1 MAEASNLKIDCS
13 NIYNNYKIIYQ
24 NMLRP
29 FSTKKADKTQ
39 FKYAFSLGNVNSN
52 SNFRRKNKMIKN
64 VSFLPSLN
72 NINRSVS
79 IARQNDSKE
88 SLRKKNITFELE
100 KLYEQNI
107 GHKNT
112 IKKLQTDIDLLKND
126 LNQKQT
132 VLNSLNKRIDKL
144 IDEKEKESEVNIE
157 MTEPTQVQG
166 KYIMIKKMKNKIM
179 EAENYLN
186 KKRYNNKLIKKNIRY
201 TKSLEF
207 EMEQNIVNEQMKKIM
222 KLIENSKDLKRQQD
236 EEIIE
241 NKVYNKRIKTQAKLI
256 KTFEQK
262 LIELK
267 EEERYLQNEIQK
279 YENTLNASN
288 ENVNSIKLKHITLKE
303 QNVKLSQE
311 KLEFDNKNKEC
322 TLEILQKQ
330 LNRAKNDYNFYK
342 SKYDDTEKR
351 LDIIKKIV

>member
-1 MAEASNLKIDCS
+1 MAEASKLKIDCS

-64 VSFLPSLN
+64 ESFLPSLN

-88 SLRKKNITFELE
+88 SIRKKNVTFELE

-132 VLNSLNKRIDKL
+132 VLNSLNKKIDKL
-144 IDEKEKESEVNIE
+144 IDEKEKENEVNIE

-222 KLIENSKDLKRQQD
+222 I
-236 EEIIE
+236 
-241 NKVYNKRIKTQAKLI
+241 
-256 KTFEQK
+256 
-262 LIELK
+262 
-267 EEERYLQNEIQK
+267 
-279 YENTLNASN
+279 
-288 ENVNSIKLKHITLKE
+288 
-303 QNVKLSQE
+303 
-311 KLEFDNKNKEC
+311 
-322 TLEILQKQ
+322 
-330 LNRAKNDYNFYK
+330 
-342 SKYDDTEKR
+342 
-351 LDIIKKIV
+351 